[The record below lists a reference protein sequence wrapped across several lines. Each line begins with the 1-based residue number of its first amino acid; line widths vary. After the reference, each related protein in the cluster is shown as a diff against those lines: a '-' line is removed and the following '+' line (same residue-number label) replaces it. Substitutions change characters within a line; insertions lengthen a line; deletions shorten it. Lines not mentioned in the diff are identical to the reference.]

1 MLRETWKIADA
12 SVILPVF
19 SQYARTFLRKSNEYA
34 INTLYHKCTVF
45 VSFNYIAGLL
55 LGKSFLLLIALYIAA
70 AYFLPYKEDRDAER
84 YGTGPRKIKEA
95 EKINKSWFE

>member
-1 MLRETWKIADA
+1 
-12 SVILPVF
+12 
-19 SQYARTFLRKSNEYA
+19 
-34 INTLYHKCTVF
+34 
-45 VSFNYIAGLL
+45 AGLL

>member
-1 MLRETWKIADA
+1 
-12 SVILPVF
+12 
-19 SQYARTFLRKSNEYA
+19 
-34 INTLYHKCTVF
+34 NTLYHKCTVF

>member
-1 MLRETWKIADA
+1 
-12 SVILPVF
+12 
-19 SQYARTFLRKSNEYA
+19 
-34 INTLYHKCTVF
+34 YHKCTVF